1 MTRVLVA
8 DDDAAVAESVAEFL
22 HRAGFDAAAETSAA
36 RLLPVLRAAP
46 PDILLQ
52 DVRMPGLDLPAHL
65 RAVRADPALR
75 GVAVVLCSASVEL
88 PDLVRALR
96 PDGVLEKP
104 FRGDHLLA
112 YLRALGR
119 HEAPAPG

>member
-8 DDDAAVAESVAEFL
+8 DDDADLARSVAEFL
-22 HRAGFDAAAETSAA
+22 RGAGFEAAVETSAA
-36 RLLPVLRAAP
+36 QLLPALRAAP

-52 DVRMPGLDLPAHL
+52 DVRMPGLDLGAHL
-65 RAVRADPALR
+65 RAIRGDPALR

-88 PDLVRALR
+88 PELVRALR

-112 YLRALGR
+112 YLGALARGATA
-119 HEAPAPG
+119 AP